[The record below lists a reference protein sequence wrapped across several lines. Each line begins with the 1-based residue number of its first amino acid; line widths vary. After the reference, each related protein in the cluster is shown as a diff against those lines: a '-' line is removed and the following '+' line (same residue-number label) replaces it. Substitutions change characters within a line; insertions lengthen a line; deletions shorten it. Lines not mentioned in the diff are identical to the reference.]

1 MKFNLDTAW
10 KDATGLLSR
19 NFGLLA
25 VVAGVFF
32 FLPNA
37 GMTIAI
43 PEMQELTKAQSSGNF
58 EIMMAAVQDLYME
71 YWWAFLI
78 LAIVQGIGVLAMLA
92 LVRRRANPTV
102 GEALGSGVRLVAS
115 YIAAQLLQTVVIAG
129 VALSIVAVL
138 ALTGLQVLAALGAVA
153 ASVVALYLL
162 VKFSL
167 ISPIIGIEGER
178 SPVAAIRR
186 SWTLTKGNS
195 MRLFLFYVLLI
206 VAFVVVSAVIS
217 LVLGLLFALAGSQ
230 AALMGEAVISG
241 IANAAGI
248 VLMVCVLAAIHTQ
261 LLRAEVQPSV
271 PVSHHGED

>member
-102 GEALGSGVRLVAS
+102 GEALGSGVRSGSNSALSCRHGPPVAS
-115 YIAAQLLQTVVIAG
+115 T
-129 VALSIVAVL
+129 
-138 ALTGLQVLAALGAVA
+138 
-153 ASVVALYLL
+153 
-162 VKFSL
+162 
-167 ISPIIGIEGER
+167 R
-178 SPVAAIRR
+178 SR
-186 SWTLTKGNS
+186 
-195 MRLFLFYVLLI
+195 
-206 VAFVVVSAVIS
+206 
-217 LVLGLLFALAGSQ
+217 
-230 AALMGEAVISG
+230 
-241 IANAAGI
+241 
-248 VLMVCVLAAIHTQ
+248 
-261 LLRAEVQPSV
+261 
-271 PVSHHGED
+271 